1 MLAGLPSSER
11 RKLLA
16 GNVRN
21 AAHVNTKD
29 VFGEHGTTEATA
41 VDVAW
46 MPNGTGSVTVG
57 RERHF

>member
-1 MLAGLPSSER
+1 MLAGISISER

-29 VFGEHGTTEATA
+29 VFGEHETTDDGRRRRGRQMDSEA
-41 VDVAW
+41 
-46 MPNGTGSVTVG
+46 
-57 RERHF
+57 